1 MFNASIRQRSI
12 SRDESGN
19 VGIIFALMI
28 IPILGITGLAV
39 DYGRTITARSQLQN
53 ATDSAAL
60 AAVRLI
66 GGSEQDRML
75 AAQKAFAVNYNG
87 TGSTGPITPA
97 VTLSGSSVTVTAQG
111 SVPTPFASF
120 AGMPTLQINAASG
133 ATMAAGKHLELSMM
147 IDLTGSMGQTRNGQ
161 TKITGLKDAS
171 ADLLSILLTPRARTA
186 ISS

>member
-12 SRDESGN
+12 SRDDSGN

-75 AAQKAFAVNYNG
+75 AAQKAFAVN
-87 TGSTGPITPA
+87 
-97 VTLSGSSVTVTAQG
+97 
-111 SVPTPFASF
+111 
-120 AGMPTLQINAASG
+120 
-133 ATMAAGKHLELSMM
+133 
-147 IDLTGSMGQTRNGQ
+147 
-161 TKITGLKDAS
+161 
-171 ADLLSILLTPRARTA
+171 
-186 ISS
+186 